1 MDFSNKIKEIREKN
15 NLTQEEMAEK
25 LHVSRQAVSNWENNK
40 NYPDIGIIMDI
51 SKTFSIS
58 LDELIMNNVS
68 KKLIKDGSE
77 TRKAK
82 MNMISIIIGG
92 VLILIGTMCIVIK
105 GLSVEYVDSEGFLH
119 ENFFLLP
126 IGFLFLFSGFVTFFT
141 IGLKGIIKRFK
152 GDKNE

>member
-82 MNMISIIIGG
+82 MNMISIIIGSI
-92 VLILIGTMCIVIK
+92 LILIGVICIVIK

-141 IGLKGIIKRFK
+141 IGLKEIIKRFK

>member
-15 NLTQEEMAEK
+15 NLTQEQMADK

-68 KKLIKDGSE
+68 KKLINDGSE

-82 MNMISIIIGG
+82 MNMISIIIGSI
-92 VLILIGTMCIVIK
+92 LILIGVICIVIK

-141 IGLKGIIKRFK
+141 IGLKEIIKRFK

>member
-1 MDFSNKIKEIREKN
+1 MNFSNKIKEIREKN

-82 MNMISIIIGG
+82 MNMISIIIGSI
-92 VLILIGTMCIVIK
+92 LILIGVICIVIK

-141 IGLKGIIKRFK
+141 IGLKEIIKRFK

>member
-1 MDFSNKIKEIREKN
+1 MEFSNKIKEIREKN

>member
-68 KKLIKDGSE
+68 EKLIKDGSE

-152 GDKNE
+152 GDRNE

>member
-1 MDFSNKIKEIREKN
+1 MDCSNKIKEIREKN

-68 KKLIKDGSE
+68 EKLIKDGSE

-152 GDKNE
+152 GDRNE